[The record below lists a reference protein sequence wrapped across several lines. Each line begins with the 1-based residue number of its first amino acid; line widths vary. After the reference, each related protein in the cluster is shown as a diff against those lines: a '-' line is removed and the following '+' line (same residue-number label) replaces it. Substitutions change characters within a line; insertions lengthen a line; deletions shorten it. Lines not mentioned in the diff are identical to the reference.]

1 MQLPACVLT
10 IALLASLACFDVAQ
24 RRLPGRLVGAVAL
37 MYFIAAAFA
46 KVSLLSIA
54 THIGVALSAFLIGT
68 ALFAAGMLGGGD
80 VKFAAAVFL
89 WAGAKFAMAAFILIS
104 LAGLMVALVAL
115 GAGWLVRRAPA
126 GALSGIASPWAA
138 SRGVPYGVAIAIG
151 ALPIV
156 VARTLA
162 GGMTL

>member
-1 MQLPACVLT
+1 MPLLACMLT
-10 IALLASLACFDVAQ
+10 VALLASLACFDVAQ
-24 RRLPGRLVGAVAL
+24 RRLPGKLVGAVAL
-37 MYFIAAAFA
+37 MYFIMAAFA

-54 THIGVALSAFLIGT
+54 THFGVALSAFLIGT
-68 ALFAAGMLGGGD
+68 LLFAAGMLGGGD

-89 WAGAKFAMAAFILIS
+89 WAGVKFAMAAFILIS
-104 LAGLMVALVAL
+104 LAGLIVALVAL
-115 GAGWLVRRAPA
+115 GAGWLARRAPA
-126 GALSGIASPWAA
+126 GALAGIASPWAA
-138 SRGVPYGVAIAIG
+138 ARGVPYGVAIAIG